1 MPEDFKKW
9 PRYSKIE
16 FKSNDKYERQ
26 AELWNYMARIIL
38 NKIGRSNTFCYEG
51 FVKDA
56 DIYLNYASKIMGLE
70 YKKLNKLLPILKD
83 FNDVRRF
90 ENIDIVRIA
99 EAVLKYVSLIGR
111 FGY

>member
-1 MPEDFKKW
+1 MPEDFEKW

-38 NKIGRSNTFCYEG
+38 NKVGRYFTYRYEDIVWDANT
-51 FVKDA
+51 
-56 DIYLNYASKIMGLE
+56 YLNYMVRIIGLE
-70 YKKLNKLLPILKD
+70 HKKLNRPLPKLED

-90 ENIDIVRIA
+90 ENIDLD
-99 EAVLKYVSLIGR
+99 EIGR
-111 FGY
+111 AITKYAPLMEELGY